1 MTRPFELSAQDL
13 EGRLD
18 EMVEATFADLQSQF
32 ITLPKGTG
40 FIEFADFQAA
50 YEVLK
55 QHTSAFALFTDD
67 TVWNALRQDALVF
80 VVLRTIL
87 GFSPPEWADLVE
99 VIEVPQG
106 AARGFDT
113 KVRKDRRFFARKNS
127 GVGVTAERV
136 RALVS
141 VAIEYITKGAPPAT
155 VETLHRLNKVDTS
168 SGIASL
174 QHSANFH
181 VPWCWPV
188 FEFRWP
194 VLSSDSGRIRPLP
207 EGLPDDHEKIW
218 GFIGAGELD
227 DEFRVVTLDP
237 MKIYKTWVV
246 DDAGTTIGQAYKEFA
261 DRDQK
266 RYIAS
271 LRKEPWLKD
280 TVIVVS
286 GDDVVDGFH
295 RVVALALNKVTRVSA
310 LDLDEPT
317 GNRKANAESLLAIC
331 GTTDW
336 QRFALEYWMASTL
349 VRLRH
354 QTESTRT
361 LRFLGL

>member
-1 MTRPFELSAQDL
+1 MFLIDL
-13 EGRLD
+13 YDEGR
-18 EMVEATFADLQSQF
+18 
-32 ITLPKGTG
+32 
-40 FIEFADFQAA
+40 
-50 YEVLK
+50 
-55 QHTSAFALFTDD
+55 
-67 TVWNALRQDALVF
+67 
-80 VVLRTIL
+80 
-87 GFSPPEWADLVE
+87 
-99 VIEVPQG
+99 
-106 AARGFDT
+106 
-113 KVRKDRRFFARKNS
+113 
-127 GVGVTAERV
+127 
-136 RALVS
+136 
-141 VAIEYITKGAPPAT
+141 
-155 VETLHRLNKVDTS
+155 
-168 SGIASL
+168 
-174 QHSANFH
+174 
-181 VPWCWPV
+181 CWPV